1 MLVVFIWSTTCR
13 VTSSAGARNVPGLI
27 YSVACVFVFY
37 AIIISKQPFEKR
49 VFVLSQWYP
58 KNGRVIFHIDMNCF
72 YASVEMAYDPK
83 LKGKTLAI
91 AGNPEERR
99 GIIVTS
105 SYEARAKGVKTT
117 MPLWEA
123 RKLCPNL
130 IVMRPNFDRYRMAS
144 REIFK
149 ILAEVTPH
157 VQPVSIDEG
166 YMDISDCQDLG
177 SPLDIA
183 ENLQR
188 KIKRELDLPCSIGIA
203 PNKFLAKMASD
214 MKKPMGITVLRKR
227 DLPQK
232 LWPLPVGEMY
242 GIGKKTAAKLNEVEI
257 KTIGDLAHTDV
268 FQLKQKLGINGERLK
283 NRANGQDTSPVDP
296 EAVHEF
302 KSIGSSQTLPND
314 TTSEV
319 EIRNLMHALAEN
331 VERRLKRKKAAGRS
345 VQITVRYHDLKT
357 ITRSKKLQVYIE
369 TKDDILNV
377 AYDLFQKHWNLEPIR
392 LLGITVQDAEEKQ
405 HIAHQLNL
413 FTYEKEAE
421 KEKLYSVIEEL
432 STKYGKNPFKQTKT
446 DKEPD
451 QPRTSFQKDFL
462 DDYKR

>member
-1 MLVVFIWSTTCR
+1 M
-13 VTSSAGARNVPGLI
+13 
-27 YSVACVFVFY
+27 
-37 AIIISKQPFEKR
+37 
-49 VFVLSQWYP
+49 SQWYP

-72 YASVEMAYDPK
+72 YASVEMAYNQK
-83 LKGKTLAI
+83 LKGKPLAI
-91 AGNPEERR
+91 AGNPEERK

-144 REIFK
+144 REMFK
-149 ILAEVTPH
+149 ILSDITPH

-177 SPLDIA
+177 SPIDIA
-183 ENLQR
+183 NNLQR
-188 KIKRELDLPCSIGIA
+188 RISKELDLPCSIGIA

-232 LWPLPVGEMY
+232 LWPLTVGEMY
-242 GIGKKTAAKLNEVEI
+242 GIGEKTEAKLNSVEV
-257 KTIGDLAHTDV
+257 KTIGDLANRDV
-268 FQLKQKLGINGERLK
+268 YQLKQVLGINGERLK
-283 NRANGQDTSPVDP
+283 NRANGIDTRPVDP
-296 EAVHEF
+296 NAVHEF

-314 TTSEV
+314 TTDEA
-319 EIRNLMHALAEN
+319 EIRKLMHTLADS
-331 VERRLKRKKAAGRS
+331 VERRLKRKNAAGKGIQL
-345 VQITVRYHDLKT
+345 VIRYHNLKT
-357 ITRSKKLQVYIE
+357 ITRSKKLKVYIE
-369 TKDDILNV
+369 TKADILHV
-377 AYDLFQKHWNLEPIR
+377 ANDLFQKHWNLEPIR

-405 HIAHQLNL
+405 HIAQQLDL
-413 FTYEKEAE
+413 FSYEKIAE

-432 STKYGKNPFKQTKT
+432 STKYGKNPFKQLHN
-446 DKEPD
+446 EPDD